1 MKRILLA
8 LVPFAVLLTLIT
20 LVPAAVSA
28 ATGSHLTAIASNT
41 ALNAQAEQT
50 DPAKITVY
58 VTRTGGKY
66 HRENCRY
73 LAKSKIPMS
82 LKDAAK
88 KYEPCK
94 VCKPPTVAK

>member
-1 MKRILLA
+1 MKRVLIA
-8 LVPFAVLLTLIT
+8 LVPFALLLSLTTSI
-20 LVPAAVSA
+20 PAPVSA
-28 ATGSHLTAIASNT
+28 ATGSHPTAIVAAPSGH
-41 ALNAQAEQT
+41 AQAEQT

-58 VTRTGGKY
+58 VTKTGGKY

-73 LAKSKIPMS
+73 LSKSKIPMS

>member
-1 MKRILLA
+1 MKRVLFVFASLA
-8 LVPFAVLLTLIT
+8 LSLSLAISISTS
-20 LVPAAVSA
+20 ASA
-28 ATGSHLTAIASNT
+28 ATGPHLTATAANAST
-41 ALNAQAEQT
+41 HAQVEQT

-58 VTRTGGKY
+58 VTKTGGKY

-73 LAKSKIPMS
+73 LSKSKIPMS

>member
-1 MKRILLA
+1 MRRVLLVLAPLA
-8 LVPFAVLLTLIT
+8 LLFLLNISITTSASVTAGPHRLADITKPVLQTR
-20 LVPAAVSA
+20 
-28 ATGSHLTAIASNT
+28 G
-41 ALNAQAEQT
+41 EQT

-58 VTRTGGKY
+58 VTKTGAKY

-73 LAKSKIPMS
+73 LSKSKIPMS

-94 VCKPPTVAK
+94 VCKPPTLPK